1 MHKKREQGR
10 LLQSQSQLV
19 ENKINTP
26 YVTTYGS
33 YACDWLKSF
42 WNVFS
47 KSIQT
52 DDFQCAISI
61 HLDYAIILI
70 NVNQCTSRILLHT
83 IKNLYLYSNRYC
95 YVFLYLVPTLSCFCG
110 VTSCITVIGK
120 STSRPCLYK
129 YTLHMLP
136 YAIMRCYI
144 VHT

>member
-1 MHKKREQGR
+1 MVYNCI
-10 LLQSQSQLV
+10 S
-19 ENKINTP
+19 
-26 YVTTYGS
+26 YTYICVS

-70 NVNQCTSRILLHT
+70 NVDQCTCRILLHT
-83 IKNLYLYSNRYC
+83 IKNLDLYSNRYC
-95 YVFLYLVPTLSCFCG
+95 HYVFLYLVLTLSCFCG
-110 VTSCITVIGK
+110 VTSCITVMGK

-136 YAIMRCYI
+136 YTIMKC
-144 VHT
+144 